1 MTIDSVSNLYFT
13 SEENR
18 GIIMIKNLILRLF
31 VSIPLLFTAVNAQDG
46 VDAIEKARQA
56 KEAADKAAAEAAA
69 ATEAAIEA
77 AAAKAAKAAR
87 ADAKKKK
94 EEDEARKAA
103 EKLAAEEAELDA
115 AASAAAEEAKR
126 KMAAELGLEMT
137 DPEVA
142 KAIDNTNLDTEE
154 AEEVI
159 AKESSG
165 WGFGAA
171 ASIGLLSGESFTNV
185 PTGGTVVITTPFG
198 FKLGPFDYTVSI
210 GFGGY
215 SGNYENADYDPVEV
229 TNFDPSFV
237 GLGGNL
243 TLANFIFAEG
253 HVGTVGEGTGFRGF
267 AGITLERLM
276 NRGLNLPFNLL
287 IGSEAFYSSDIAGAG
302 NSSGWAGLG
311 LRLDLS
317 L

>member
-1 MTIDSVSNLYFT
+1 
-13 SEENR
+13 
-18 GIIMIKNLILRLF
+18 MIKNLILRLF

-154 AEEVI
+154 VEEVI